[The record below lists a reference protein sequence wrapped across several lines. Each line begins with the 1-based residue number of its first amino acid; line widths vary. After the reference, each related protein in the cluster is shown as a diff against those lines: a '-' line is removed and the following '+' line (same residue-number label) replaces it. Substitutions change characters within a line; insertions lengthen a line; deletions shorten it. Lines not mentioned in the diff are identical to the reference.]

1 MLSKTADYYDD
12 EVEMAVQSLLAAMEP
27 LIIILLAG
35 IVGVL
40 IGACLAPMLSMYNA
54 LNTL

>member
-1 MLSKTADYYDD
+1 
-12 EVEMAVQSLLAAMEP
+12 